1 MTYGVEN
8 TTDEFIDAIKKKIKL
23 LSWVVL
29 LIISIV
35 LFLNVRIIS
44 EILNYVPVFSVAIM
58 LVVVSGLVL
67 IGFYLSRK
75 ISLNAI
81 NQLNGLVLALQH
93 EINVR
98 RNLEIELQNLSFT
111 DELTGLHNRRG
122 FFALVEHQ
130 FIIAKRN
137 KKDVVMLYADLDNF
151 KMVNDRFGHNEGDIL
166 LRAVANI
173 LKSTFRE
180 SDIIARIGG
189 DEFVI
194 FPSIEQDA
202 VNADRMIVRLQEKI
216 KAYNLQNQNYSLSL
230 SIGIARFEKGFSY
243 SVDALLS
250 KADHMMYEQKRMK
263 KGLF

>member
-1 MTYGVEN
+1 MPDAAEN
-8 TTDEFIDAIKKKIKL
+8 RTNEFIDTIRKKIKL

-44 EILNYVPVFSVAIM
+44 EILNYIPVFSVTIM
-58 LVVVSGLVL
+58 LAVVSGLVL

-98 RNLEIELQNLSFT
+98 RKLEAELQTLSFT

-122 FFALVEHQ
+122 FFTLVEHQ

-137 KKDVVMLYADLDNF
+137 KKDVVMLYADLDDF
-151 KMVNDRFGHNEGDIL
+151 KMVNDTFGHDEGDIL
-166 LRAVANI
+166 LREVANI
-173 LKSTFRE
+173 LKATFRE
-180 SDIIARIGG
+180 SDIVARIGG

-194 FPSIEQDA
+194 FPSIEQDE
-202 VNADRMIVRLQEKI
+202 VNADRMVVRLQEKI
-216 KAYNLQNQNYSLSL
+216 ETYNSQKQNYSLSL

-243 SVDALLS
+243 TVDDLLS
-250 KADHMMYEQKRMK
+250 KADHVMYDQKRMK
-263 KGLF
+263 KGLA